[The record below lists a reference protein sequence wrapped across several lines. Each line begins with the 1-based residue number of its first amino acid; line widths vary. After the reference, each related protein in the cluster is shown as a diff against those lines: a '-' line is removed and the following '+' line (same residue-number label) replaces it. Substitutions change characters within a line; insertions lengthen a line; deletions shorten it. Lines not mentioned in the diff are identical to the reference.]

1 MEETPFYGNAK
12 PLMNAPYTG
21 TFNRSVRINIVNNS
35 KNPLPKYETDGAV
48 GMDLY
53 AAHDATL
60 EFGRPVVVRTG
71 LHIELPQGYE
81 AQVRPRSGLSSNGVN
96 VAFGTIDSDYRGDI
110 GVIMTYL
117 RIADNPRFQI
127 VKGQRIAQLVIAPV
141 TRCQWVEVSELSTTE
156 RGEGGFGST
165 GK

>member
-1 MEETPFYGNAK
+1 MEEIK
-12 PLMNAPYTG
+12 
-21 TFNRSVRINIVNNS
+21 IKIVNKS
-35 KNPLPKYETDGAV
+35 SNPLPKYETDGAV
-48 GMDLY
+48 GMDLF
-53 AAHDATL
+53 AAHDAVL
-60 EFGRPVVVRTG
+60 ELGRPVVVRTG
-71 LHIELPQGYE
+71 LYIELPQGYE

-117 RIADNPRFQI
+117 RLSDNPRFQI

-141 TRCQWVEVSELSTTE
+141 TRCHWMEVESLSATE